1 MKETEKQKRTGLK
14 KLNLKNKNAITL
26 LALVVT
32 IVIILILAGITIAII
47 KGDNGI
53 IAKTKNAKEQTIIDN
68 EKSILDR
75 AKMLTLMRNK
85 QLIKEHYDIA
95 LDEERGENT
104 IETIQGEISIIATF
118 VSTGHKYAIKDDSIE
133 IIPDRSCLKVND
145 KIIFQPDKNTN
156 GTNKKYQLKKEI
168 NGDTE
173 DKTIIQED
181 LEWRVLKIYEDGSID
196 IVSEPTNTRNNTK
209 RSFRIQ

>member
-1 MKETEKQKRTGLK
+1 MRETIKNIDKKRG
-14 KLNLKNKNAITL
+14 ITL
-26 LALVVT
+26 IALVVT
-32 IVIILILAGITIAII
+32 IVIILILAGITISMV

-53 IAKTKNAKEQTIIDN
+53 LTNTKYAKEQTIIDN

-85 QLIKEHYDIA
+85 QLIKEDFDIA
-95 LDEERGENT
+95 LDEERGENI

-118 VSTGHKYAIKDDSIE
+118 VSTGHKYAINDDSIDT
-133 IIPDRSCLKVND
+133 IPDRSYLMVND
-145 KIIFQPDKNTN
+145 KIIFQPDKNTD
-156 GTNKKYQLKKEI
+156 GTNKEYQLKKEI
-168 NGDTE
+168 NGNTE
-173 DKTIIQED
+173 DQTIIQED

-209 RSFRIQ
+209 RSFRI